1 MYEPGGPAIR
11 IDRLLEESKDMPGGP
26 NPVLFEA
33 VAAEIVDDYSA
44 AYCGE
49 RGFVKGGNVRIKLVG
64 PARLGNGAIAQG
76 EMAAIEM
83 GVNPKKFS
91 LSPDAEDYFPSVP
104 ASTVRPIAFDRA
116 EVVDTVRKKME
127 SRSLKGLDFLVE
139 ADVSRQTA
147 TYRAGF
153 GKVLRGSFGG

>member
-1 MYEPGGPAIR
+1 
-11 IDRLLEESKDMPGGP
+11 
-26 NPVLFEA
+26 
-33 VAAEIVDDYSA
+33 
-44 AYCGE
+44 
-49 RGFVKGGNVRIKLVG
+49 
-64 PARLGNGAIAQG
+64 
-76 EMAAIEM
+76 
-83 GVNPKKFS
+83 
-91 LSPDAEDYFPSVP
+91 VP